1 MMTCVHTARPV
12 LRFRRWC
19 RKGYAVF
26 CSLGKCVTIGTL
38 KKGIA
43 DRSLGKQAVCTLGT
57 SMMCLY
63 PASDSVAEVV
73 GADPWELS
81 VGGIVAGSC
90 SLFLSLGSVGL
101 NQWAVQLLNNTS
113 AQLSASVADGM
124 IVLFLFKLIK
134 DREDAVPSML
144 PVFFLPIRYE

>member
-1 MMTCVHTARPV
+1 MMTCVPTAQPV

-43 DRSLGKQAVCTLGT
+43 DRSLGKQAVRTPGT
-57 SMMCLY
+57 SRMSLY
-63 PASDSVAEVV
+63 LASDSVAEVV
-73 GADPWELS
+73 GADPWEFS
-81 VGGIVAGSC
+81 VGGIVAGFC

-101 NQWAVQLLNNTS
+101 NLWAAQMLNTPS
-113 AQLSASVADGM
+113 AQLSASVADGK
-124 IVLFLFKLIK
+124 IVFFLFKLIK
-134 DREDAVPSML
+134 DREDAVLSIL
-144 PVFFLPIRYE
+144 PVFFMPIRYE